1 MSEFRPLIPKGTIPI
16 AGTPGQLNRRTL
28 KQFRHLHTDEDW
40 EEQKQTIYRLYI
52 EAGETAE
59 DVIAI
64 LGTYGFKAG

>member
-1 MSEFRPLIPKGTIPI
+1 MSVFRPLIPKGTVPV
-16 AGTPGQLNRRTL
+16 AGTPEKPNSRTS
-28 KQFRHLHTDEDW
+28 KQFRHLHTDENW

-59 DVIAI
+59 DVITI